1 MQSTLFDVI
10 PGAVM
15 PVSQVNRVLSDM
27 WEPARGAGALSP
39 ADSRA
44 CQMTVVL
51 HFGVE
56 TESADARARFEVA
69 MRFAR
74 RYPCRVVVLC
84 PERSATSNNPLDAKL
99 FCQCY
104 IGETLRNKCYCEAI
118 ALGYPLSEVAFI
130 EDQLSLWVHSDLPLY
145 YWFHRV
151 PSQAIEANYLPM
163 LHSAS
168 TIVYDSHLEGDSY
181 NDIQWPHP
189 ARVSDIADS
198 RVLPLRQCIG
208 RFLGSYD
215 ASLMADGLK
224 EVRVFYAPRHHSE
237 AASLLRWQAS
247 CLSECGARNITY
259 VLNDQAWQGCGTL
272 AIEWEYHGGKKSFTW
287 SYNRDSLT
295 SRFEADWGQGPIHFV
310 NALEYLSPE
319 VALAEAFFF

>member
-10 PGAVM
+10 PGAMM
-15 PVSQVNRVLSDM
+15 PVSEVNRVLSDM
-27 WEPARGAGALSP
+27 WQPQQGGGGPSSS
-39 ADSRA
+39 DSKA

-56 TESADARARFEVA
+56 AELADARSRFEVA

-84 PERSATSNNPLDAKL
+84 PERSATSDTPLDAKL

-151 PSQAIEANYLPM
+151 PAQAVQDNYLPM
-163 LHSAS
+163 LRSAS

-181 NDIQWPHP
+181 RKIQWPNP
-189 ARVSDIADS
+189 SRVSDIADS
-198 RVLPLRQCIG
+198 KVLPLRQCIG

-215 ASLMADGLK
+215 SSLMAEGLK
-224 EVRVFYAPRHHSE
+224 EVRVFYAPKHHSE
-237 AASLLRWQAS
+237 ASSLLRWQKE
-247 CLSECGARNITY
+247 CLAECGAKGVSF
-259 VLNDQAWQGCGTL
+259 VLKDQAWPGGGTL
-272 AIEWEYHGGKKSFTW
+272 AIEWEYSEGNKAFTW
-287 SYNRDSLT
+287 SYNRETLT

-310 NALEYLSPE
+310 NALECLSPE

>member
-10 PGAVM
+10 PGVTM
-15 PVSQVNRVLSDM
+15 PVSAVNRALSDM
-27 WEPARGAGALSP
+27 WQPQAGGKGPSP
-39 ADSRA
+39 SDARA

-56 TESADARARFEVA
+56 TEPSDARARFEVA

-84 PERSATSNNPLDAKL
+84 PERSATSDIPLDAKL
-99 FCQCY
+99 FCQSY
-104 IGETLRNKCYCEAI
+104 IGETLCNKCYCEAI

-151 PSQAIEANYLPM
+151 PAQALQDNYIPM
-163 LHSAS
+163 LRSAS
-168 TIVYDSHLEGDSY
+168 TIVYDSHLEGDAY
-181 NDIQWPHP
+181 RKIQWPDP
-189 ARVSDIADS
+189 NRVSDLADS

-215 ASLMADGLK
+215 PALMAEGLK
-224 EVRVFYAPRHHSE
+224 EVRVFYAPRQHSE
-237 AASLLRWQAS
+237 AASLIRWQEK
-247 CLSECGARNITY
+247 CLAACGAKNVSY
-259 VLNDQAWQGCGTL
+259 VLKDQAWQGAGTL
-272 AIEWEYHGGKKSFTW
+272 AIEWDYGDLNKSFTW
-287 SYNRDSLT
+287 SYNRDQLT
-295 SRFEADWGQGPIHFV
+295 SQFEADWGNGPIHFV
-310 NALEYLSPE
+310 NALEYLPPE